1 MKKIGLIGA
10 GVWGT
15 ALAITAARAG
25 CHVLAWAREED
36 VVRDINA
43 LHVNR
48 LYMPDLPL
56 PDSIQATQN
65 IKDVLEFADIVLV
78 SIKAQFNRS
87 VFEQMKPFI
96 RPQTLLV
103 LCAKGIEDKT
113 GQLLSEVAAEILPDT
128 QTAILS
134 GPGFAHEVALMKP
147 TATTIA
153 CTDLTIAQA
162 LTEMLGTKFFRPYST
177 TDMISPQIGGA
188 VKNVLAIAA
197 GIAEGAGLGDNARA
211 ALITRGLNEMIRLSK
226 ALGGHARTMMGMC
239 GLGDLILT
247 ANCTQSRNFSFGYE
261 VGMAGKAQALIEANT
276 RTVEG
281 LSTCPAVLKRASE
294 VKIDMP
300 ICETVCSVL
309 FHGMN
314 IQQAMEDLLS
324 RPFKDEGF

>member
-1 MKKIGLIGA
+1 
-10 GVWGT
+10 
-15 ALAITAARAG
+15 
-25 CHVLAWAREED
+25 
-36 VVRDINA
+36 
-43 LHVNR
+43 
-48 LYMPDLPL
+48 
-56 PDSIQATQN
+56 
-65 IKDVLEFADIVLV
+65 
-78 SIKAQFNRS
+78 
-87 VFEQMKPFI
+87 
-96 RPQTLLV
+96 
-103 LCAKGIEDKT
+103 
-113 GQLLSEVAAEILPDT
+113 
-128 QTAILS
+128 
-134 GPGFAHEVALMKP
+134 
-147 TATTIA
+147 
-153 CTDLTIAQA
+153 
-162 LTEMLGTKFFRPYST
+162 
-177 TDMISPQIGGA
+177 
-188 VKNVLAIAA
+188 
-197 GIAEGAGLGDNARA
+197 
-211 ALITRGLNEMIRLSK
+211 MIRLSK